1 MQSFLLF
8 FLPLLITSKTTIP
21 FESLKVIADNL
32 NSLYNNIN
40 PNKYFFTLP
49 DCHLEFEIKAITSLV
64 SYDKRLISSTS
75 RGDTITYTD
84 FNVTLYYSFTFNSIE
99 HPHSEQYNIV
109 TKKGLYANLFYTQF
123 ELNQNLDGMLAF
135 TDGSPDVT
143 EIELGDIEDYI
154 MFKEIYK
161 NDSEMLKDK
170 LVSAW
175 VEDLHGI
182 FETYPKGYPTNIFDA
197 IVDKLY
203 KDSDYSLEK
212 VQGVVKGRLREIEY
226 EKRTTMGAAQK
237 FENVSMKVIY
247 ATKEQM
253 ITKK

>member
-1 MQSFLLF
+1 MGECSSKQKNRVAKKQQILSILAMGNS
-8 FLPLLITSKTTIP
+8 IVGKTTLI
-21 FESLKVIADNL
+21 
-32 NSLYNNIN
+32 
-40 PNKYFFTLP
+40 
-49 DCHLEFEIKAITSLV
+49 
-64 SYDKRLISSTS
+64 RLISSTS

-109 TKKGLYANLFYTQF
+109 TKKGLHANLFYTQF
-123 ELNQNLDGMLAF
+123 ELNQNLDGTLAF

-175 VEDLHGI
+175 VEDLH
-182 FETYPKGYPTNIFDA
+182 
-197 IVDKLY
+197 
-203 KDSDYSLEK
+203 
-212 VQGVVKGRLREIEY
+212 
-226 EKRTTMGAAQK
+226 
-237 FENVSMKVIY
+237 
-247 ATKEQM
+247 
-253 ITKK
+253 

>member
-1 MQSFLLF
+1 M
-8 FLPLLITSKTTIP
+8 
-21 FESLKVIADNL
+21 
-32 NSLYNNIN
+32 
-40 PNKYFFTLP
+40 
-49 DCHLEFEIKAITSLV
+49 
-64 SYDKRLISSTS
+64 
-75 RGDTITYTD
+75 
-84 FNVTLYYSFTFNSIE
+84 
-99 HPHSEQYNIV
+99 
-109 TKKGLYANLFYTQF
+109 
-123 ELNQNLDGMLAF
+123 AF

>member
-84 FNVTLYYSFTFNSIE
+84 FNVTLYYSFTFSSIE

-123 ELNQNLDGMLAF
+123 ELNQNLDGTLAF

-182 FETYPKGYPTNIFDA
+182 FETYPKG
-197 IVDKLY
+197 
-203 KDSDYSLEK
+203 
-212 VQGVVKGRLREIEY
+212 
-226 EKRTTMGAAQK
+226 
-237 FENVSMKVIY
+237 
-247 ATKEQM
+247 
-253 ITKK
+253 

>member
-1 MQSFLLF
+1 
-8 FLPLLITSKTTIP
+8 
-21 FESLKVIADNL
+21 
-32 NSLYNNIN
+32 
-40 PNKYFFTLP
+40 
-49 DCHLEFEIKAITSLV
+49 
-64 SYDKRLISSTS
+64 
-75 RGDTITYTD
+75 
-84 FNVTLYYSFTFNSIE
+84 
-99 HPHSEQYNIV
+99 
-109 TKKGLYANLFYTQF
+109 
-123 ELNQNLDGMLAF
+123 MLAF

-182 FETYPKGYPTNIFDA
+182 FETYPKGYPTNTFDA

-212 VQGVVKGRLREIEY
+212 VQGW
-226 EKRTTMGAAQK
+226 
-237 FENVSMKVIY
+237 
-247 ATKEQM
+247 
-253 ITKK
+253 